1 MLKIRFEFRPSKSK
15 MTLLGWATFF
25 LVGTLGCRPG
35 IPDGNYQGMLSS
47 SLRAPQAVS
56 IRLKYEQPYL
66 GVIEVR
72 DLHQNLI
79 DTLMLKWSKKSNHI
93 RLSISTLG
101 SAPVTLYPVK
111 TLKGSEKNLT
121 CYQGVLQFRASLCF
135 REDQFILHASGS
147 SLRKGTWT
155 LSGSLSA
162 IQEPVLLEDPADY
175 TLKEAL
181 DRALS
186 RGFDARIEFQ
196 RVLQASEAARVAYF
210 NLLPHVDYKSVFAIS
225 TLLPNSIAGFV
236 ANFVPFV
243 IPTRWL
249 KVKEAK
255 DLKKAEEMT
264 LDILR
269 ADLTYQVETLGYV
282 YERDRS
288 NHSYYEMMN
297 ARVEGLLAHISDIG
311 QQDFGKIGNMIDEL
325 GARSLALNNFILQ
338 EKIRL
343 RNSLGLDLTA
353 LSLSMGFK
361 NSKAVRSFDIEEDES
376 LIQTAAFMDPS
387 QQEDIVRAA
396 VARSLELK
404 QIDYLI
410 DNSQRVK
417 EEYYFNWADPDVPSS
432 MSVSLSLVPY
442 LARAKAVIQELLVR
456 REQMQAQI
464 VQKATNAVMNYNAA
478 LESYQVT
485 KPEYDRLNQ
494 RLDLV
499 SADIL
504 DGKLP
509 SDIHANG
516 PGAQWLLNTHFQFK
530 LKLNDSIAMFRMARA
545 QMQRVL
551 LESYYA
557 RMLQSSD
564 LEDEP
569 KTKSVPKTQSVL
581 VTEI

>member
-1 MLKIRFEFRPSKSK
+1 MSEIRFELHLLKSK
-15 MTLLGWATFF
+15 MILLGWAT
-25 LVGTLGCRPG
+25 LLLGATIGCRPG
-35 IPDGNYQGMLSS
+35 IPEGNYQGVFSS
-47 SLRAPQAVS
+47 SFGAPRDVS
-56 IRLKYEQPYL
+56 IQIKYEQPYL
-66 GVIEVR
+66 GVVEVR
-72 DLHQNLI
+72 DLHQNMI
-79 DTLMLKWSKKSNHI
+79 EALMLKWSKKYNHMK
-93 RLSISTLG
+93 LSIPSLG

-111 TLKGSEKNLT
+111 TLKGSEKKLT
-121 CYQGVLQFRASLCF
+121 CYQGVLQFQASLCF

-147 SLRKGTWT
+147 TLKKGTWT

-162 IQEPVLLEDPADY
+162 IQESVVLEDPADY

-181 DRALS
+181 DRTVA

-196 RVLQASEAARVAYF
+196 RVLQASEAARTAYF

-225 TLLPNSIAGFV
+225 TLLPNAIAGFV

-249 KVKEAK
+249 KVKEAS

-288 NHSYYEMMN
+288 NHAYYEMMN

-311 QQDFGKIGNMIDEL
+311 QEDFGKIGNMIDEL
-325 GARSLALNNFILQ
+325 GARSLALNSFLLQ

-361 NSKAVRSFDIEEDES
+361 NSKAVRSLDIEEDES
-376 LIQTAAFMDPS
+376 LIQGALLIGPA
-387 QQEDIVRAA
+387 QQEDIVKAA

-404 QIDYLI
+404 QIDDLI
-410 DNSQRVK
+410 DNAQRVR